1 MHHGFP
7 LIALPKKQRFYELLV
22 IMAELA
28 KLVNITPI
36 ESPGALGTPKLW
48 LMGVKIPPVIW

>member
-1 MHHGFP
+1 
-7 LIALPKKQRFYELLV
+7 
-22 IMAELA
+22 MAELA